1 MGFGSNGI
9 KTTYS
14 AAVDADGFLPT
25 FAKIWSM
32 SVFLVYATYLL
43 PAVVASDQTLQSI
56 PIGLHIKS

>member
-14 AAVDADGFLPT
+14 AAVDADGFQ
-25 FAKIWSM
+25 IWSM

-43 PAVVASDQTLQSI
+43 PAVEASDQTLQSI
-56 PIGLHIKS
+56 P